1 MWKEFREFAMRGSV
15 VDLAIGIVIGAAFG
29 KIVTSFVGDILM
41 PPLGLLLGQID
52 FSNLFINL
60 SDTPYASLAEAKAAG
75 APTIN
80 YGIFINTVID
90 FVIIAFAVFLVVR
103 GINKLRRAEKPT
115 APTTRNCPYCLTLIP
130 LKATRC
136 PACTSQIEARAAAE

>member
-15 VDLAIGIVIGAAFG
+15 VDLAIGMVIGAAFG
-29 KIVTSFVGDILM
+29 RIVTSFVGDILM
-41 PPLGLLLGQID
+41 PPLGLLLGQIN

-80 YGIFINTVID
+80 HGIFINTVID

-103 GINKLRRAEKPT
+103 GINKLWRAEKPA